1 MVVFGERKLVYIF
14 IKKMWWLQVQ
24 RMAAAVLKSV
34 SLSDLICSNSRSAE
48 AQLNFSNLYTSFRSD
63 MSFINIIFDVKSLQ
77 N

>member
-1 MVVFGERKLVYIF
+1 MKGNCGLHFHKKNVV
-14 IKKMWWLQVQ
+14 
-24 RMAAAVLKSV
+24 AAGAEDGSCSLEVSV

>member
-1 MVVFGERKLVYIF
+1 MVYIF
-14 IKKMWWLQVQ
+14 IKKNVV
-24 RMAAAVLKSV
+24 AAGAEDGSCSLEVSV